1 MYQLHGRLV
10 LDIVGWLIIL
20 WPQYTGVLQVLWK
33 FRTAVKKMV
42 LPHISLLTFVD
53 IVVVVNDDSVAVNI
67 LFSLW
72 SP

>member
-1 MYQLHGRLV
+1 MASIHWCFTGAVEIRHRL
-10 LDIVGWLIIL
+10 L
-20 WPQYTGVLQVLWK
+20 
-33 FRTAVKKMV
+33 KKMV
-42 LPHISLLTFVD
+42 LPHILMLTFVD